1 MATRRIKTS
10 AVGPVPQDREQVRD
24 YILRIG
30 RHQNDRKRIEATM
43 NDQIQKIKDKYQ
55 AQAAPHAEQIAEL
68 SQGVQVWCE
77 ANRDKLTNGGKRKSA
92 DLGAGEI
99 QWRTRPPKV
108 SLRNIPG
115 VIEALKAL
123 GLAQFLRTKEEIN
136 KEAILADPEAAQ
148 NVKGITISQGED
160 FVIKPH
166 ESELEEVA

>member
-1 MATRRIKTS
+1 MAARRIKTN
-10 AVGPVPQDREQVRD
+10 AVGPVPQNREQARE

-30 RHQNDRKRIEATM
+30 KHQNDRKRIEATM
-43 NDQIQKIKDKYQ
+43 NDQIQRIKDKYQ
-55 AQAAPHAEQIAEL
+55 ALAAPHAEQIIEL
-68 SQGVQVWCE
+68 SKGVQTWCE
-77 ANRDKLTNGGKRKSA
+77 AHRDELTNGGKRKSA
-92 DLGAGEI
+92 DLGAGEV

-115 VIEALKAL
+115 VIEALKSL
-123 GLAQFLRTKEEIN
+123 GLKQFLRTKEEVN

-148 NVKGITISQGED
+148 NVKGITITQGED

>member
-1 MATRRIKTS
+1 MSKRIKTN
-10 AVGPVPQDREQVRD
+10 AVGPVPQNREEARD

-30 RHQNDRKRIEATM
+30 KHQNERKRIEATM
-43 NDQIQKIKDKYQ
+43 NDQIQKVKDKYQ
-55 AQAAPHAEQIAEL
+55 ALAAPHAEQIAEL
-68 SQGVQVWCE
+68 SKGVQVYCE
-77 ANRDKLTNGGKRKSA
+77 AHRDELTNGGKRKSA

-123 GLAQFLRTKEEIN
+123 GLLQFLRTKEEIN
-136 KEAILADPEAAQ
+136 KEAILAEPDAVEH
-148 NVKGITISQGED
+148 VKGISITQGED